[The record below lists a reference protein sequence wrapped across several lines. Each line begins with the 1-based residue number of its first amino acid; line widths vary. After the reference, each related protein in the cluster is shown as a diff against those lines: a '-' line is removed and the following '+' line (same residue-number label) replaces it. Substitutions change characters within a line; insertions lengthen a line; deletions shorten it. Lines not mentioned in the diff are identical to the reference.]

1 MIWKIIGI
9 MGATLTT
16 FGFVPQIVKIAKNK
30 SVKDVSILTILQ
42 FLLGVACWML
52 YGFYLQDY
60 IIIFAN
66 GITLI
71 TLILLL
77 TLYFKYLKA

>member
-9 MGATLTT
+9 IGATLTT

-52 YGFYLQDY
+52 YGFYLHDY

-77 TLYFKYLKA
+77 TLYLKYLKA